1 MYSYLNMAHRL
12 KQFCFSF
19 AAKPP
24 PPPRKCVI
32 YFSYNS
38 SSYYYSLSSR
48 HAFDYFDSVVT
59 FKMVWVL
66 DNLNYHNFPS
76 QLVGAHGQN
85 GVRA

>member
-1 MYSYLNMAHRL
+1 MYNLLNVCIQNSYLNMARRL
-12 KQFCFSF
+12 KQFCCFSF

-38 SSYYYSLSSR
+38 SYYSLSSR

-59 FKMVWVL
+59 FKMEFGL
-66 DNLNYHNFPS
+66 GS
-76 QLVGAHGQN
+76 GQS
-85 GVRA
+85 

>member
-1 MYSYLNMAHRL
+1 MYNLLNVCIQNSYLNMAHRL
-12 KQFCFSF
+12 KHFYCFSF

-59 FKMVWVL
+59 LKMDFGL
-66 DNLNYHNFPS
+66 GS
-76 QLVGAHGQN
+76 GES
-85 GVRA
+85 

>member
-1 MYSYLNMAHRL
+1 MAHRL
-12 KQFCFSF
+12 NQFYCFSF

-38 SSYYYSLSSR
+38 SYYSLSSR

-59 FKMVWVL
+59 FKMEFGL
-66 DNLNYHNFPS
+66 GS
-76 QLVGAHGQN
+76 GQS
-85 GVRA
+85 

>member
-1 MYSYLNMAHRL
+1 MYNLLNVCIQNSYLNMAHRL
-12 KQFCFSF
+12 KQLYCFSF

-38 SSYYYSLSSR
+38 SYYYYSLSSR

-59 FKMVWVL
+59 FKMEFGL
-66 DNLNYHNFPS
+66 GS
-76 QLVGAHGQN
+76 GQSLLP
-85 GVRA
+85 